1 VAGIPGKARENIGK
15 CPLENKWQCPT
26 TKQNAL
32 QPLYYKGFARHFSM
46 KRTIYLN
53 HQVFE
58 LFRYAYWGKDVNRF
72 AK

>member
-1 VAGIPGKARENIGK
+1 MLHQNRLLQLSG
-15 CPLENKWQCPT
+15 NK
-26 TKQNAL
+26 KQNAL